1 MPDPETNADGITGEV
16 IYVDR
21 FGNLVTNI
29 AAETIGKG
37 VAEPE
42 SALTEIGHW
51 AIYGLSRTFH
61 DPAGKNSAQPDGLPL
76 VALVGSNGLLEVA
89 VRDGNAC
96 LELGVGVGQAVRVSF
111 NSSAA

>member
-1 MPDPETNADGITGEV
+1 MTVSETWSRTL
-16 IYVDR
+16 R
-21 FGNLVTNI
+21 RR
-29 AAETIGKG
+29 TISKG

-61 DPAGKNSAQPDGLPL
+61 DHAVRNSAQPDGLPL
-76 VALVGSNGLLEVA
+76 VALVGSNGFLEVA

-96 LELGVGVGQAVRVSF
+96 LELGVGVGEAVRVSF
-111 NSSAA
+111 NSITA